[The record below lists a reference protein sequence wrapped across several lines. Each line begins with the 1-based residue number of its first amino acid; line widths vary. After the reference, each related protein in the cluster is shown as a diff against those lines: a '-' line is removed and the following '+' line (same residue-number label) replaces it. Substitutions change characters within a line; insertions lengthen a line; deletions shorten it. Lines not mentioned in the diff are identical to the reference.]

1 MRKAETGRTKTSA
14 DSNIDTTE
22 YYEDQEERI
31 LENEDPDQNYGRPH
45 QAPTEALTSDALA
58 RHASEQAGQR
68 REPNPEPA
76 NRGSSRR
83 NVPQKPQSMA
93 GSDRARA
100 QPPHYPRQAQQQR
113 EPNLQPANHE
123 SLGRNTPHGP
133 RSVAGNHLAQAQ
145 VPHHPQQA
153 ERFFEP
159 DGGPNTNAVPSKRH
173 PNKPRSTVAAG
184 QAQPLDHPQQ
194 AEQLSI
200 PIQEE
205 PNHVAPSRN
214 RPRRSQRE
222 VSGTRS
228 QPPHDDQS
236 YPRSNEPNPEYIS
249 LEEQE
254 ISYPQGSQA
263 PSQVGSTSS
272 QCQHGL
278 QAFRLPGEGSH
289 PTDHNRRLSQISPLH
304 PLHVFKQPIR
314 FSSTPEGHWESDR
327 PLTWSSFYSDPYF
340 EGSFPPIRFS
350 RTPRGHW
357 EPDRKLEW
365 TEFYVDMSG
374 LSKLSSSEDTESMA
388 SSYPDDLAEDAA
400 SVFSVGT
407 QRSGTRSRASARSN
421 HSASKPRGKAP
432 SVAGSQKSTG
442 QGSTASEDLY
452 PDDMPDDAV
461 STMSGRTMRSSR
473 RGDLPDEGMSVFSAG
488 TQRSGAR
495 SQASGRS
502 MHSASKSHGKAPSSV
517 AGSQKSARQKLA
529 TNPWVKFAAGRK

>member
-31 LENEDPDQNYGRPH
+31 LENEDPNQNYGRPH

-113 EPNLQPANHE
+113 EPNLQPTNHE

-145 VPHHPQQA
+145 APHHPQQA

-159 DGGPNTNAVPSKRH
+159 DGGPNTNGVPSKRH
-173 PNKPRSTVAAG
+173 PNKPRSTVVAG

-200 PIQEE
+200 EE

-350 RTPRGHW
+350 RTPRAHW

-407 QRSGTRSRASARSN
+407 QRSG
-421 HSASKPRGKAP
+421 
-432 SVAGSQKSTG
+432 
-442 QGSTASEDLY
+442 
-452 PDDMPDDAV
+452 
-461 STMSGRTMRSSR
+461 
-473 RGDLPDEGMSVFSAG
+473 
-488 TQRSGAR
+488 AR